1 MLLGFSTV
9 ASATITGTGC
19 ILTGVAAQTLP
30 ATIAGFTANC
40 AAAGAGNN
48 FTFSPASD
56 NLNFNV
62 GAAGSNTPGAFLSSG
77 GVTCIGAACA
87 LPGSTGSVGSGPSA
101 ISTQY
106 SFAYTTNVTT
116 GFYTIAGGIIHDDG
130 IGLFIDGTLVT
141 PASALGPTSAAN
153 TPVNVAVANGTHSI
167 VLLYDECCSLPAQ
180 LTANLPGEVT
190 AVPEPT
196 SILLLGSVMFGVT
209 TLLRRRK
216 VN

>member
-1 MLLGFSTV
+1 SRDWRNRMTLRRRFLGVAACAVMLLGFSTV

-106 SFAYTTNVTT
+106 SFAYTTNVT
-116 GFYTIAGGIIHDDG
+116 
-130 IGLFIDGTLVT
+130 
-141 PASALGPTSAAN
+141 
-153 TPVNVAVANGTHSI
+153 
-167 VLLYDECCSLPAQ
+167 
-180 LTANLPGEVT
+180 
-190 AVPEPT
+190 
-196 SILLLGSVMFGVT
+196 
-209 TLLRRRK
+209 
-216 VN
+216 